1 MKLAIWGTGSA
12 AKTFLDKLDAKHEI
26 VTIVDNDQSRHGT
39 LFYGVFV
46 QSPIV
51 LKKNDYDVLIIASNY
66 YREIKKQISSDDLC
80 HFSKL
85 YSLKE
90 NIAHC
95 SQLTTTPHHS
105 CKCPPEMIEKID
117 DRRWFHAI
125 ELVPGCYSPGD
136 CFPDLHFIEYPQ
148 TQDLTNKKVLDI
160 GAWDG
165 GYTFMAEKR
174 GGQVTAY
181 DIQDPNHSGFNI
193 AKAYLGSKARHI
205 MGSVYDLSPDQH
217 GIYDVVYYF
226 GVFYHLFDPVRAFC
240 NINRVLDNGGLMLFE
255 GAILD
260 FAYNVDKA
268 WIPLKHEMAPY
279 TSVPLTYY
287 TSKDY
292 WNDWSTWFVPN
303 LKCLQEWIISAGFEV
318 LEIKTIE
325 ATSRGY
331 GLAKKTG
338 VPMPEHE
345 LL

>member
-12 AKTFLDKLDAKHEI
+12 ADSFLDKLDAKHEI
-26 VTIVDNDQSRHGT
+26 VIVVDNNEAIHGT
-39 LFYGVFV
+39 LFYGIPV
-46 QSPIV
+46 QPPNA
-51 LKKNDYDVLIIASNY
+51 LKKDNYDCLIIASNY
-66 YREIKKQISSDDLC
+66 YKEIKKQIESDGLC

-90 NIAHC
+90 NVVRC
-95 SQLTTTPHHS
+95 SQFTTTPHHS
-105 CKCPPEMIEKID
+105 CKCPAQVLEKID

-125 ELVPGCYSPGD
+125 ELVPGCFTPGYI
-136 CFPDLHFIEYPQ
+136 PDVRFIDYPQ
-148 TQDLTNKKVLDI
+148 TQDLTDKKVLDI

-174 GGQVTAY
+174 GSQVTAY
-181 DIQDPNHSGFNI
+181 DIQDPDHSGFNI
-193 AKAYLGSKARHI
+193 AKEYLGSDAGHI
-205 MGSVYDLSPDQH
+205 MGSVYDLNPDQH
-217 GIYDVVYYF
+217 GTYDVVYYF
-226 GVFYHLFDPVRAFC
+226 GVFYHLFDPVKAFC

-260 FAYNVDKA
+260 FAYNVDKTWA
-268 WIPLKHEMAPY
+268 PHQHEMAPY
-279 TSVPLTYY
+279 TMVPLTYY

-325 ATSRGY
+325 ETSRGY
-331 GLAKKTG
+331 GLARKISD
-338 VPMPEHE
+338 PMLEHE
-345 LL
+345 IL